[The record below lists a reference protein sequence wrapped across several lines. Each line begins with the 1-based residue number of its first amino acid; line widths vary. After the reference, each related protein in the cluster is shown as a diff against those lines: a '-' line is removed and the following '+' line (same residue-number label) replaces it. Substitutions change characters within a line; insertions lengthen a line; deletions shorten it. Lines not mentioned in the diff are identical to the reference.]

1 MTILGEF
8 IRKMVSKFGRLIFNM
23 LTPFTFYIWSMA
35 FLSVFISLFWIIVNS
50 AIKQHGRTLITLKN
64 YPLVTVAI
72 PAWNEEKS
80 IVSTLECILNLEY
93 PRNKMQIIVVDDNSE
108 DDTSAVTK
116 MFISN
121 HKNIQLLRHSNN
133 KGKAAAMNTALKHA
147 NGELFW
153 VYDADSYA
161 SKDLLKNLVCKF
173 YEKDNETIGAVVAI
187 TLIKNQGNWVERMQR
202 LEYVMTAFMRKMTG
216 STDTLHTTN
225 ALSLF
230 RTEVIKKINGFDEG
244 NLTEDFEIA
253 MRMRYKGYRIVMCEK
268 GNFYTRV
275 PNKIR
280 NMWFQRVRWFRGFIH
295 NTLKY
300 KSMAFNKQFGL
311 LGLFQI
317 PLEIF
322 VLLALFF
329 SLALFGYHIVGEVI
343 NLISMIYITGY
354 NFFDYFR
361 LPSFNQF
368 FLELN
373 WKLLFPSLVVL
384 FSALYLYI
392 EAHRYVGE
400 RWKFYI
406 PSLLYLFVY
415 PLFRSMQWIH
425 AASLEIFGA
434 KKKW

>member
-1 MTILGEF
+1 
-8 IRKMVSKFGRLIFNM
+8 MVEL

-35 FLSVFISLFWIIVNS
+35 FLSVFVSLFWIIVNS
-50 AIKQHGRTLITLKN
+50 VLKMHGKKHAVLKN

-80 IVSTLECILNLEY
+80 IVSTLECILMLDYPKDKLE
-93 PRNKMQIIVVDDNSE
+93 IIVVDDKSSDN
-108 DDTSAVTK
+108 TVPVARK
-116 MFISN
+116 FIAK
-121 HKNIQLLRHSNN
+121 HKNIKLLRHAKN
-133 KGKAAAMNTALKHA
+133 KGKAGAMNTAIKHA
-147 NGELFW
+147 HGEYFW

-161 SKDLLKNLVCKF
+161 SKDLLKNLIERF
-173 YEKDNETIGAVVAI
+173 YEEGNENVGAVVAI
-187 TLIKNQGNWVERMQR
+187 TLIKNQGNWVEKMQR
-202 LEYVMTAFMRKMTG
+202 LEYVMTAFMRKLTG
-216 STDTLHTTN
+216 SADTLHTTN

-230 RTEVIKKINGFDEG
+230 RTEAIKKISGFDEG

-253 MRMRYKGYRIVMCEK
+253 MRMRFNGYRLIMCEK

-275 PNKIR
+275 PDKIK
-280 NMWFQRVRWFRGFIH
+280 NMWFQRVRWFRGFIY

-300 KSMAFNKQFGL
+300 KKMAFNKQFGL

-322 VLLALFF
+322 VLLSLFV
-329 SLALFGYHIVGEVI
+329 SIALFGYHIIGELI
-343 NLISMIYITGY
+343 NILYMVYIMGY
-354 NFFDYFR
+354 NFFDYFT

-368 FLELN
+368 LLELN
-373 WKLLFPSLVVL
+373 WRLLFPSIVVL
-384 FSALYLYI
+384 CSAVYLYI

-400 RWKFYI
+400 KWRFYI
-406 PSLLYLFVY
+406 PSLLYLLVY

-425 AASLEIFGA
+425 AASLEIFRA

>member
-1 MTILGEF
+1 
-8 IRKMVSKFGRLIFNM
+8 M

-35 FLSVFISLFWIIVNS
+35 FLSVFVSLFWVIVNS
-50 AIKQHGRTLITLKN
+50 TIKQHGNRLVEIKD
-64 YPLVTVAI
+64 YPLVTIAI

-80 IVSTLECILNLEY
+80 IVSTLECILNLDY
-93 PRNKMQIIVVDDNSE
+93 PKDKMQIIVIDDNSK
-108 DDTSAVTK
+108 DDTFAVTK
-116 MFISN
+116 KFISKN
-121 HKNIQLLRHSNN
+121 KNIQLLRHNNN
-133 KGKAAAMNTALKHA
+133 KGKAGAMNTALRYAK
-147 NGELFW
+147 GEFFW

-161 SKDLLKNLVCKF
+161 SKELLKNLVCKF
-173 YEKDNETIGAVVAI
+173 YEEDNEKVGAVVAI
-187 TLIKNQGNWVERMQR
+187 TLIKNHGNWVEKMQR
-202 LEYVMTAFMRKMTG
+202 LEYVMTAFMRKLTG

-230 RTEVIKKINGFDEG
+230 RTKVIRSINGFDEG

-253 MRMRYKGYRIVMCEK
+253 MRMRSRGYRIVMCEK
-268 GNFYTRV
+268 GNFYTKV
-275 PNKIR
+275 PNKIK
-280 NMWFQRVRWFRGFIH
+280 NMWLQRVRWFRGFIQ

-300 KSMAFNKQFGL
+300 KKMAFNKQFGL

-322 VLLALFF
+322 VLLTLFF
-329 SLALFGYHIVGEVI
+329 SIALFGYHIFGEII
-343 NLISMIYITGY
+343 NLVSMIYITGY
-354 NFFDYFR
+354 NFFDYFI

-368 FLELN
+368 LLELN
-373 WKLLFPSLVVL
+373 WRLLFPSLVVL
-384 FSALYLYI
+384 CSALYLYI

-400 RWKFYI
+400 KWRFYI